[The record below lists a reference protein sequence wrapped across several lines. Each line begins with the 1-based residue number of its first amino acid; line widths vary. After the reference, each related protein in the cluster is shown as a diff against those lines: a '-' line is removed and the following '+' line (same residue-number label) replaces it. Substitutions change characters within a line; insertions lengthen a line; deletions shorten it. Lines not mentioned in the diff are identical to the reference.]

1 MSELIVE
8 NRYTGCV
15 QKKIHS
21 RINFQSA
28 PPANVESGLSH
39 HDTQDS
45 AAYHHTVYK
54 WSANRRSEK
63 MLINDQRPFWN
74 GVCLAELENKLCVH
88 LEPFSRF
95 NLTNPFFA
103 RYQSQFTFHLGFNQT
118 TKQAKTMTRFCTE
131 TAN

>member
-1 MSELIVE
+1 
-8 NRYTGCV
+8 
-15 QKKIHS
+15 
-21 RINFQSA
+21 
-28 PPANVESGLSH
+28 
-39 HDTQDS
+39 
-45 AAYHHTVYK
+45 
-54 WSANRRSEK
+54 

-103 RYQSQFTFHLGFNQT
+103 RYQSQCTFHLGFNQT